1 MNREIKCRG
10 KRVDGG
16 GWICGNLIEC
26 AITGKKYIFPAGSD
40 ANESSKVYEEG
51 CLRLVA
57 FEVIPETV
65 GQYAGLEDI
74 NEALIYEGD
83 ILRNGERGRKRYE
96 VVWLDGC
103 LYAKRKES
111 SNTTRYHIIG
121 NKEYI
126 VIGNIHENPELMEVQ
141 S

>member
-1 MNREIKCRG
+1 MREIKFRG
-10 KRVDGG
+10 KRIGTKEWLYGYFYINDKGKNM
-16 GWICGNLIEC
+16 IHNPN
-26 AITGKKYIFPAGSD
+26 AIPRHF
-40 ANESSKVYEEG
+40 
-51 CLRLVA
+51 R
-57 FEVIPETV
+57 VIPETV
-65 GQYAGLEDI
+65 GAYTGLKDKNGAE
-74 NEALIYEGD
+74 IYEGD

>member
-1 MNREIKCRG
+1 MSREIKFRG
-10 KRVDGG
+10 KSSCDNEWVYGSLLR
-16 GWICGNLIEC
+16 CKNYS
-26 AITGKKYIFPAGSD
+26 AIMSWQDEIHEF
-40 ANESSKVYEEG
+40 EE
-51 CLRLVA
+51 

-65 GQYAGLEDI
+65 GAYTGLKDKNGAE
-74 NEALIYEGD
+74 IYEGD

-111 SNTTRYHIIG
+111 SNTTIYYIIG

-126 VIGNIHENPELMEVQ
+126 VIGNIHENPELL